1 MGGSHITQI
10 YSCFQY
16 IFGFFSRNHFS
27 GRGHIFQWSGE
38 EFIFQ
43 WAPSFLE
50 DGVTYRGERPLCLK
64 GGGKSGVAGHAGK
77 ADHLVENIGQFFI
90 KI

>member
-50 DGVTYRGERPLCLK
+50 DGVTYRGERSLCLK